1 MATGPRP
8 RGTRHARRMS
18 LHCARSKRHATRP
31 PWPRCHGLDVLGQR
45 WRPVARRRRGG
56 GERQPL
62 KRGARDCKARLDGD
76 REPHLR
82 PRAQRLRPCWGA
94 FPRTTSLH
102 HRTPHLL
109 TAGWVSS
116 ACLSLILRAAVIKMR
131 RKTGQT
137 LKLPTT
143 NKRETPRLVPRNTAM
158 DPCSSVRAN
167 REDVA
172 GSYGARVRTLVTHW
186 CDNAARAVTDARPD
200 DSRTPSMLYPTKIL
214 ESSRL
219 MTSEYT
225 L

>member
-31 PWPRCHGLDVLGQR
+31 PWPRCAGQR

-56 GERQPL
+56 GERQPM
-62 KRGARDCKARLDGD
+62 KMGARDCKARLDGD

-82 PRAQRLRPCWGA
+82 PRAQRLRLCWGA
-94 FPRTTSLH
+94 FTRTTSLH

-109 TAGWVSS
+109 IEEWVSS
-116 ACLSLILRAAVIKMR
+116 VCLSLIMRAAVIKMR

-137 LKLPTT
+137 LKLLTT
-143 NKRETPRLVPRNTAM
+143 NKRDASRLVPRNTEM
-158 DPCSSVRAN
+158 DTCSSVRGN

-200 DSRTPSMLYPTKIL
+200 DSHTPSMLDPTKSM
-214 ESSRL
+214 EASRL
-219 MTSEYT
+219 IPLEYT

>member
-1 MATGPRP
+1 M
-8 RGTRHARRMS
+8 
-18 LHCARSKRHATRP
+18 
-31 PWPRCHGLDVLGQR
+31 
-45 WRPVARRRRGG
+45 
-56 GERQPL
+56 

-82 PRAQRLRPCWGA
+82 PRAQMLRLFWDA
-94 FPRTTSLH
+94 FTRTTSLH

-137 LKLPTT
+137 LKLLTT
-143 NKRETPRLVPRNTAM
+143 NKRDASRLVPRNTEI
-158 DPCSSVRAN
+158 DTCSSVRGN

-200 DSRTPSMLYPTKIL
+200 DSHTPSMLDPTKSM

-219 MTSEYT
+219 MPLEYT